1 MEREARPRSFLW
13 VFWGMPV
20 RLASRHKY
28 RAKNPAE
35 LGTTTRAHP
44 DAIAA
49 RSDLAK
55 FGEYVCGKVAEEIHQ
70 SWFPILITGQ
80 SNDCLNLC
88 AGDDTNLL
96 SFRGSGK
103 TTWMRIAIAW
113 LIGHNPHMQLGWVSY
128 SEQIA
133 AKSSRV
139 IKRIIESARYREVFP
154 RVRPGKRWGDLDWEI
169 DKGFANVSAIEADFT
184 FQAIGITGSITSN
197 RFHLLV
203 YDDLIKSKKAIAN
216 EDVRA
221 SMLETIQDAIEPCMI
236 PGGRA
241 LGMGT
246 RWRNDDIHA
255 KYFILDNG
263 WVVIEQSAIT
273 TDAAGQERSAWESR
287 FSLDFLWK
295 IRSRKPLTFIYQYQ
309 NQLPALNEEA
319 PIKPEFIQYGDL
331 PTVLRSLTLGV
342 DLAAGEDETDD
353 FTALVLTA
361 RDEVGSYWI
370 VATHE
375 FRASGNL
382 AKIKQ
387 IMEFRKTWGNFR
399 VVVEKNAY
407 QKSFEGDFRDYCKR
421 YRVQNLVINP
431 VTAVDDKIMR
441 LESVSGIFENGFVFF
456 NKQQGM
462 QRLVSQLLGMD
473 TEHDDLMDAC
483 VYALNPQQKR
493 ARRRAAGAG

>member
-1 MEREARPRSFLW
+1 
-13 VFWGMPV
+13 MPV

-28 RAKNPAE
+28 RAKEPSE
-35 LGTTTRAHP
+35 LGTTASP

-49 RSDLAK
+49 RFDLAK

-70 SWFPILITGQ
+70 SWFPILVTGQ

-88 AGDDTNLL
+88 AGEDTNLL

-113 LIGHNPHMQLGWVSY
+113 LFGHNPHMQLGWVSY

-133 AKSSRV
+133 VKSSRV
-139 IKRIIESARYREVFP
+139 IKRIIESPRYREVFP
-154 RVRPGKRWGDLDWEI
+154 EVRPGKRWGDLDWEI
-169 DKGFANVSAIEADFT
+169 DKGFASVSVIEADFS

-216 EDVRA
+216 EEVRA
-221 SMLETIQDAIEPCMI
+221 SMLETIQDAIEPCLI

-255 KYFILDNG
+255 KYFIPEND
-263 WVVIEQSAIT
+263 WVIIEQPAIVLGS
-273 TDAAGQERSAWESR
+273 DGKERSAWESR
-287 FSLDFLWK
+287 FSLEFLWK

-331 PTVLRSLTLGV
+331 PAVLRSLTLGI
-342 DLAAGEDETDD
+342 DLAAGENETDD
-353 FTALVLTA
+353 FTALVLSA
-361 RDEVGSYWI
+361 RDEVGNYWI

-399 VVVEKNAY
+399 VIVEKNAY

-421 YRVQNLVINP
+421 YRVQNLV
-431 VTAVDDKIMR
+431 VDTVSAVDDKIMR

-456 NKQQGM
+456 NKLQGM
-462 QRLVSQLLGMD
+462 QRLISQLLGMD
-473 TEHDDLMDAC
+473 GEHDDLMDAC